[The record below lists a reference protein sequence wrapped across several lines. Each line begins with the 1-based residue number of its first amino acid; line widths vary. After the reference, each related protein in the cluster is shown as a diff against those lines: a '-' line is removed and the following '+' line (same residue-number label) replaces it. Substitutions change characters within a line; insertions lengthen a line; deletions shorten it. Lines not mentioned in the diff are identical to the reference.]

1 MMVKV
6 ILPVSGEKGEA
17 LSDHF
22 GRAPFFAWYEVE
34 SGKVLESGIVPNTSD
49 HFGGSGHPPS
59 KIISLG
65 AEVVIS
71 MGMGMKAINLFQ
83 EAKVAVLRAES
94 NGSEN
99 AIKAFIANSL
109 PELTE
114 GCLHS
119 HDH

>member
-1 MMVKV
+1 MVKV
-6 ILPVSGEKGEA
+6 VIPVADEDAEKLAE
-17 LSDHF
+17 HF
-22 GRAPFFAWYEVE
+22 GRAPFFASYDVVD
-34 SGKVLESGIVPNTSD
+34 GKVKGLEVVPNTSD
-49 HFGGSGHPPS
+49 HFGGTGHPPG

-83 EAKVAVLRAES
+83 EADVAVMK
-94 NGSEN
+94 SEH
-99 AIKAFIANSL
+99 ILTSKALDAFTAGRLS
-109 PELTE
+109 ELTE

>member
-1 MMVKV
+1 MVKV
-6 ILPVSGEKGEA
+6 VIPALDEEGKN

-22 GRAPFFAWYEVE
+22 GRAPFFAWFEVE
-34 SGKVLESGIVPNTSD
+34 EGRVLESGIVPNTSD

-83 EAKVAVLRAES
+83 EAKVAVLKAES
-94 NGSEN
+94 NGSGD
-99 AIKAFIANSL
+99 AIHAFIAGSL

>member
-1 MMVKV
+1 MVKIV
-6 ILPVSGEKGEA
+6 IPVSDENGEV

-22 GRAPFFAWYEVE
+22 GRAPFFAWYNVKEE
-34 SGKVLESGIVPNTSD
+34 EILDSGIVPNTSD

-83 EAKVAVLRAES
+83 NSKVAVLKAQS
-94 NGSEN
+94 NSSKDEIN
-99 AIKAFIANSL
+99 AFISNSL
-109 PELTE
+109 TELTE